1 MTVPQTLSPL
11 VRGLSY
17 PLRVL
22 NGNLATST
30 DYDLKTQE
38 IRSVVET
45 RFFERVMRADY
56 GVGDHTLDI
65 IDPGQINSEFQN
77 SIQTHVSGLSSLVV
91 KGDWITSGE
100 DGIYKVYIIYQIN
113 GIPQPPLE
121 FSLGN

>member
-1 MTVPQTLSPL
+1 
-11 VRGLSY
+11 
-17 PLRVL
+17 LRVL

-91 KGDWITSGE
+91 KGDWVTSGE
-100 DGIYKVYIIYQIN
+100 DGVYKVYIIYQIN